1 MIGIRGAL
9 PLAGMTAMSDH
20 PHPPLAP
27 LQQSTVRYRPDDEV
41 DFVIVGSGAA
51 GGVVAKELSTAGFRV
66 VVLEQ
71 GPWRTEKDF
80 THDEVSIFQENLLTN
95 HWDVSP
101 NTFRKTEQETAK
113 VKPSVLYG
121 RGVGGTSVHFS
132 ANYWR
137 FREIDFKEASV
148 RGPIA
153 GTGFTDWPIT
163 YQDLEPYYTK
173 VDWEIGV
180 AGAPGP
186 YDPPRSR
193 PYPMPPH
200 PPKSTGVLM
209 EIGAKK
215 LGYKPFPAP
224 VAIAS
229 KQYSGRSQ
237 CAQCGQCFAFGCEVR
252 AKSSSLVTVIPVA
265 VATKRCEIRPNSYV
279 RKIETDARGR
289 ATGVKYFDGDK
300 REFFQR
306 AKAVV
311 VCANGA
317 ETPRLLLNSKS
328 NLFPQGLSNS
338 SGLVGKYLMFNGSGW
353 ASGVFEHEINGFKG
367 IVATRVVWDLYEVDP
382 KLGFIGG
389 GGFDFRFDSTPMRFA
404 FGGLPRNSPKWG
416 KEFKRLVAHNYNR
429 TVYASGHT
437 SSLPVATNSI
447 SLDPTVKDAW
457 GVPAI
462 RMTFQEH
469 PQDLKLYKYFAD
481 RAEELL
487 KASGAQQTWQ
497 APVENTDFSVHLLG
511 TCRMGNDPRTSVVDK
526 YNRSHDVKNLFVVDG
541 SSLVTGG
548 RGQPTMTIQA
558 LAFRA
563 GENIAK
569 FAKRLEV

>member
-1 MIGIRGAL
+1 
-9 PLAGMTAMSDH
+9 MSDH
-20 PHPPLAP
+20 THPRLAP
-27 LQQSTVRYRPDDEV
+27 LQQATVQYRPDDEV

-71 GPWRTEKDF
+71 GPWRTEADF
-80 THDEVSIFQENLLTN
+80 VHDELKVFRESLLTN
-95 HWDVSP
+95 DWNVSP
-101 NTFRKTEQETAK
+101 NTFRKTAK
-113 VKPSVLYG
+113 EKAKQQPCLAYG

-132 ANYWR
+132 ANFWR
-137 FREIDFKEASV
+137 FKEIDFKEASV
-148 RGPIA
+148 KGTIA

-200 PPKSTGVLM
+200 PPKSMGVLL
-209 EIGAKK
+209 EAGAKK
-215 LGYKPFPAP
+215 MGWKAFPAP
-224 VAIAS
+224 MAIAS
-229 KQYSGRSQ
+229 RPYQGRSA
-237 CAQCGQCFAFGCEVR
+237 CVQCGFCLGFGCEVR
-252 AKSSSLVTVIPVA
+252 GKSSSLVTVIPVA
-265 VATKRCEIRPNSYV
+265 VATKKCEIRPNSYV
-279 RKIETDARGR
+279 RKIETNDKGR
-289 ATGVKYFDGDK
+289 VTGVKYFDAEK
-300 REFFQR
+300 KEIFQR

-328 NLFPQGLSNS
+328 NLFPQGLANA
-338 SGLVGKYLMFNGSGW
+338 SGLVGTHLMFNGAGNSV
-353 ASGVFEHEINGFKG
+353 GVFEHEVNGYKG
-367 IVATRVVWDLYEVDP
+367 IVATRIVWDLYEVDN
-382 KLGFIGG
+382 KLGLVGG
-389 GGFDFRFDSTPMRFA
+389 GGFDYRFDPTPA
-404 FGGLPRNSPKWG
+404 QSAGNLPPKSPTWG
-416 KEFKRLVAHNYNR
+416 REFKKLMAHNYNR
-429 TVYASGHT
+429 TVNCFGHT
-437 SSLPVATNSI
+437 SSLPVPTNTI

-457 GVPAI
+457 GIPAI
-462 RMTFQEH
+462 RMTFEDH
-469 PQDLKLYKYFAD
+469 PQDLKLYKHFAEKG
-481 RAEELL
+481 EELL
-487 KASGAQQTWQ
+487 KASGAVQAWQQ
-497 APVENTDFSVHLLG
+497 PVESTNFSVHLLG

-526 YNRSHDVKNLFVVDG
+526 YNRAHDVKNLFVVDG
-541 SSLVTGG
+541 SSLVTCG

-569 FAKRLEV
+569 FAKQHDI